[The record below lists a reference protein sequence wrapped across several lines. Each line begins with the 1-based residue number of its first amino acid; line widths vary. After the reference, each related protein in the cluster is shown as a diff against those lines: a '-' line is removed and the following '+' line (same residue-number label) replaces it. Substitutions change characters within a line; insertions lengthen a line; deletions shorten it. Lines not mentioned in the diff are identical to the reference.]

1 MDVKHTIDGMLWK
14 TEVTGG
20 WRPFRV
26 WV

>member
-1 MDVKHTIDGMLWK
+1 MDIKHNIDGMMWK